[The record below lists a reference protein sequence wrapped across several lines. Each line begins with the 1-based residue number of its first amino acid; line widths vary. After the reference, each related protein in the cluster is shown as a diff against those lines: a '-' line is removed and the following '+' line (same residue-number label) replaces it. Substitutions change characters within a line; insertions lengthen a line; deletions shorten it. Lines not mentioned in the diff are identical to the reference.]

1 MPPYFFI
8 GLKMNRRKLLILLVL
23 SPFFVFG
30 QKSVAHTPYRQWK
43 VMRQRFLLIHS
54 YKTDLKTDALADRIV
69 DSLAIMLPDAKA
81 RVARARN
88 AQRVGSLITTGQA
101 MLAVMSVKDAINLYR
116 GTSQFKGLNTGMI
129 RTLLRNKEFVL
140 VASAEF
146 PMEHAWL
153 VTSALMH
160 ESNAVLDIPDNSA
173 DAPIPMHSGARA
185 YAKGET
191 FESVKKN
198 GEM

>member
-8 GLKMNRRKLLILLVL
+8 GLKMNRRKLLISLVL

-54 YKTDLKTDALADRIV
+54 YKTDLKTDELADRIV

-160 ESNAVLDIPDNSA
+160 ESNAVLDILDNSA
-173 DAPIPMHSGARA
+173 DAPIPMHSGACA
-185 YAKGET
+185 YANGET

>member
-8 GLKMNRRKLLILLVL
+8 GLKMNRRKLLISLVL

-173 DAPIPMHSGARA
+173 DAPIPMHSGALA
-185 YAKGET
+185 YANGET
-191 FESVKKN
+191 FEAVKKN